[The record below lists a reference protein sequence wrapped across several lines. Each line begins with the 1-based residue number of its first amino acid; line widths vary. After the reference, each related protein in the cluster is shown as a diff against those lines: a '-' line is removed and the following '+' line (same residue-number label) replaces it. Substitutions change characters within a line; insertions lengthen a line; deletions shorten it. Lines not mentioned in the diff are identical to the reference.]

1 MEWLARTRQLIIQRW
16 DAVSSEYALISW
28 LKGIILALDYPRV
41 LIAIWECFNTVKP
54 RVSSREDPIR
64 FQDLGPKPSQ
74 AIQNLS
80 SNLLRQGVHARLR
93 MCRQRKGENTGIHHP
108 QRLDTEY
115 LGPAVH
121 HSRGDISCLS
131 HRTSPAGVP
140 DGVRPGLNV
149 RHHVLVADHT
159 RTRDQLRADRHLG
172 RRACV
177 PNILP
182 ESLERD

>member
-1 MEWLARTRQLIIQRW
+1 MEWLARTRQLIFQRW

-28 LKGIILALDYPRV
+28 LKGIIWLLTTLGCLSPSGKASTQ
-41 LIAIWECFNTVKP
+41 FKP
-54 RVSSREDPIR
+54 RVSPREDPIR

-140 DGVRPGLNV
+140 DGICPGLNV
-149 RHHVLVADHT
+149 RHHVLIADYT